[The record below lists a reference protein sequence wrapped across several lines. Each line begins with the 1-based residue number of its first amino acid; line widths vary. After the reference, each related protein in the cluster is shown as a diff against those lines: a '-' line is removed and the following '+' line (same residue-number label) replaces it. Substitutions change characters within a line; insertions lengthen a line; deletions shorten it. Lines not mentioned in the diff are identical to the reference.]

1 MALSD
6 FSGIVPVQYST
17 QIIEEAVRASA
28 VLTLG
33 NRIPMGS
40 NVQSMPVPATLPVAQ
55 FVTAPGGRKSF
66 TDLSLHGQT
75 VTAEEIAAVV
85 AIPDVYLEDN
95 TINLWDWVRPRV
107 AEAIGV
113 ALDNAVMFG
122 VGSPA
127 SYPPGGIVAAA
138 YSTNIGTGGTDSDA
152 ADLVNLAMSAVE
164 VQGVNVTGHAADLV
178 VKGALRGVRD
188 KNGALLMGT
197 QQVTDDVIQTI
208 YGVPAAYVSFT
219 QPIPDLITG
228 GWNNL
233 IIGVR
238 SDIRY
243 EINPAGVIA
252 DGTGKVIIS
261 GFTDNVTPMKVWG
274 RFGCTII
281 KPVTVRTPT
290 GAKPFATA
298 VIAAPTGLAAGAE
311 DAGDS
316 SRAKAGAGK

>member
-6 FSGIVPVQYST
+6 FSGIIPVQYST
-17 QIIEEAVRASA
+17 QIIQEAVRASA

-33 NRIPMGS
+33 NRVPMGS
-40 NVQSMPVPATLPVAQ
+40 NVQSMPVPATLPTAH
-55 FVTAPGGRKSF
+55 FVSAPGGRKPYS
-66 TDLSLHGQT
+66 DLSLHGQNI
-75 VTAEEIAAVV
+75 TAEEVAAVV
-85 AIPDVYLEDN
+85 AIPDVYLEDS

-127 SYPPGGIVAAA
+127 SYPAGGIVAAA
-138 YSTNIGTGGTDSDA
+138 YSTNIGTGADGDDA

-208 YGVPAAYVSFT
+208 YGVPASYVSFT

-252 DGTGKVIIS
+252 DGSGAVIVS

-274 RFGCTII
+274 RFGCTIV

-290 GAKPFATA
+290 GAKPFAIAT
-298 VIAAPTGLAAGAE
+298 IAAPTGLAAQEA
-311 DAGDS
+311 DS
-316 SRAKAGAGK
+316 GSKRAASK